1 MSLSHNASISLPNM
15 QLCLD
20 ASNPRSYIGSG
31 TTWIDVSGFSNIF
44 AASDYT
50 YPSIA
55 GSVLQKYFTFVN
67 NGTTTNNIYSSTTNI
82 VTSTQPQYTRIGWF
96 YLTGTS
102 SSWSPIVQNSIG
114 NNADMCLS
122 VEGGRLTFHQY
133 TNSATSGTTSQ
144 DYSVQG
150 TGTINTNTWY
160 QGAMVVD
167 RTANT
172 LSLYI
177 NGSLDRSTS
186 INVIGN
192 SSSNT
197 MVIGGATVDAYS
209 GGRMFKGYISQIFH
223 YNATLT
229 AADILQ
235 NFNAYRGRYGI

>member
-1 MSLSHNASISLPNM
+1 MSLSHNSSIPVTNL

-20 ASNPRSYIGSG
+20 ASNPRSYVGSG
-31 TTWIDVSGFSNIF
+31 TSWVDVSGFSNIF

-55 GSVLQKYFTFVN
+55 GSGLQKYFTFIN
-67 NGTTTNNIYSSTTNI
+67 NGTTTNNIYSSTANI
-82 VTSTQPQYTRIGWF
+82 TTYTQPQYTRIGWF

-102 SSWSPIVQNSIG
+102 ASWSPIIQNSIG
-114 NNADMCLS
+114 NNADMCLCI
-122 VEGGRLTFHQY
+122 EGGKLTFHQY
-133 TNSATSGTTSQ
+133 TNAGSGGTTSV

-150 TGTINTNTWY
+150 TGSINTNTWY

-186 INVIGN
+186 INAIGN

-197 MVIGGATVDAYS
+197 MVIGGATVDGYS
-209 GGRMFKGYISQIFH
+209 GGRMFKGYISQVFH
-223 YNATLT
+223 YNAVLT
-229 AADILQ
+229 ANDILQ